1 MGARKP
7 GPQGERDI
15 SRKTIAWGMPDVSGA
30 SAVNTRVH
38 TPTPKRTR
46 GCGCIG
52 HPAFP
57 APSPFPEGGSLNN
70 SGARRAARGRTRIL
84 RCLTSELSAL
94 AQEHVIRGVGH
105 ALEAAGRIAG
115 ALEIS
120 ALGVNSLHGGDIGK
134 DTAAAMGGHVQLEPG
149 NIVWRCARGV
159 AGGLTGDRA
168 AVAIF
173 LVRSGVVPADILA
186 VEQQRRDRFAED
198 PG

>member
-1 MGARKP
+1 ML
-7 GPQGERDI
+7 
-15 SRKTIAWGMPDVSGA
+15 SGA

-38 TPTPKRTR
+38 TPTTKRTR

-70 SGARRAARGRTRIL
+70 SGARRAARARTRTL

-94 AQEHVIRGVGH
+94 AQEHVVRRVGH

-120 ALGVNSLHGGDIGK
+120 ALGVNSLHGGDVSE
-134 DTAAAMGGHVQLEPG
+134 DAAAAMGSHIKLEPG
-149 NIVWRCARGV
+149 DIVWRRARG
-159 AGGLTGDRA
+159 
-168 AVAIF
+168 
-173 LVRSGVVPADILA
+173 
-186 VEQQRRDRFAED
+186 
-198 PG
+198 